1 MNYREAERERIEQYE
16 KELEEMKQRVEK
28 RPLLVERQ
36 SQVGSKYT
44 TDQVLFSEYR
54 YMYLCTCFHLMLL
67 YSHIL
72 SCHKMKLIL
81 ISIVSA
87 CTECLSEF
95 FLVRWV
101 GMMGGGAGWGI

>member
-44 TDQVLFSEYR
+44 TDQGLVFDIHVS
-54 YMYLCTCFHLMLL
+54 MYL
-67 YSHIL
+67 L
-72 SCHKMKLIL
+72 SFNVTIFTHTIMP
-81 ISIVSA
+81 
-87 CTECLSEF
+87 
-95 FLVRWV
+95 
-101 GMMGGGAGWGI
+101 